1 MAPDHDLAEHA
12 HHHDA
17 AASAAGRAE
26 RRTRVVVVL
35 TILMMIA
42 ELVVGWI
49 TGSLALTA
57 DGWHMGTHAGA
68 LGLAVL
74 AYWYARTRAAND
86 AFTFG
91 TGKVYAL
98 AGYTSGIALA
108 AVAIWMGIEGVIRL
122 TERPVI
128 DFADALP
135 VAVIGLVVNLAC
147 ALLLGGGSKPEA
159 EHGHDHGHAHG
170 HAHGHDHNLKAA
182 YVHVLAD
189 ALTSVLA
196 IAALILGQT
205 MGWWFL
211 DPAMGLVGG
220 AVILVWAVG
229 LCRAS
234 SRQLL
239 DVVPDVEHERAVRSR
254 LEQIDDVRVA
264 DLHVWELGPGQRS
277 CIVSLVTS
285 TPRDVDYYKQA
296 ILAAVPVAH
305 LTIEIHRCTRGHGPL
320 AA

>member
-1 MAPDHDLAEHA
+1 
-12 HHHDA
+12 
-17 AASAAGRAE
+17 
-26 RRTRVVVVL
+26 
-35 TILMMIA
+35 
-42 ELVVGWI
+42 
-49 TGSLALTA
+49 
-57 DGWHMGTHAGA
+57 
-68 LGLAVL
+68 
-74 AYWYARTRAAND
+74 
-86 AFTFG
+86 
-91 TGKVYAL
+91 
-98 AGYTSGIALA
+98 
-108 AVAIWMGIEGVIRL
+108 VIRL

-128 DFADALP
+128 NFADALP
-135 VAVIGLVVNLAC
+135 VAVIGLVVNLAS
-147 ALLLGGGSKPEA
+147 ALLLSGGKPEPKPHDDA
-159 EHGHDHGHAHG
+159 EHEHAEKHDHAHAHAHHG
-170 HAHGHDHNLKAA
+170 HGHGHGHGHDHNLKAA
-182 YVHVLAD
+182 YIHVLAD

-220 AVILVWAVG
+220 AVILIWAYG
-229 LCRAS
+229 LCRSA

-305 LTIEIHRCTRGHGPL
+305 LTIEIHRCSRGHGPL